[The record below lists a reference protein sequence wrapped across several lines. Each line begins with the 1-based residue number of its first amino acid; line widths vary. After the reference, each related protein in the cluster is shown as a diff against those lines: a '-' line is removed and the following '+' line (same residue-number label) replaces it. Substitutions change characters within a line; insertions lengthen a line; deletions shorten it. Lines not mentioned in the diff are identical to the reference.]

1 MPSLRYFSYLLFLLG
16 LFSCEKE
23 VELETPPNILFC
35 IADDWGWPH
44 AGVYGDSVV
53 QTPTFDRLAHE
64 GLLFEQAYIS
74 SPSCTPSRSAV
85 LTGQHFWRLEQAANL
100 WSTLDREIPVY
111 PLLMKEAGYAI
122 GSWRKSWGPG
132 DLSAGGYDT
141 LRPAGKKYEEFG
153 AFLAEKPADQP
164 FCFWLGAS
172 DPHRPYEAGSGAAAG
187 IDVDKLTVPGF
198 YPDNDTIRNDI
209 ADYYYEVN
217 RFDRDVGLAIAMLD
231 SLGEL
236 ENTIIVVTGDHGMPF
251 PRCKA
256 NLYDWGTRVPLVL
269 RWGAKI
275 REPQRI
281 EEFVSL
287 IDLAPTFL
295 ELAGVPVPE
304 EMTGT
309 SLAPFVRGEAMESNF
324 VTMGR
329 ERHTPAQQSPSMAG
343 YPARA
348 IRTEDYLYIR
358 NLFPERWPAGV
369 PIGATHPFGTFA
381 DSDNGPTKT
390 FLLENRD
397 DPAVR
402 PYYDWCFAQRPAEEL
417 YAIGDDPY
425 QLNNL
430 SDQRAYRDI
439 KEQLSTR
446 LDSVLIATEDPRMT
460 DSLALFDTY
469 PYRGSYPLNL
479 DGVK

>member
-1 MPSLRYFSYLLFLLG
+1 
-16 LFSCEKE
+16 
-23 VELETPPNILFC
+23 
-35 IADDWGWPH
+35 
-44 AGVYGDSVV
+44 
-53 QTPTFDRLAHE
+53 
-64 GLLFEQAYIS
+64 
-74 SPSCTPSRSAV
+74 
-85 LTGQHFWRLEQAANL
+85 
-100 WSTLDREIPVY
+100 
-111 PLLMKEAGYAI
+111 
-122 GSWRKSWGPG
+122 
-132 DLSAGGYDT
+132 
-141 LRPAGKKYEEFG
+141 
-153 AFLAEKPADQP
+153 
-164 FCFWLGAS
+164 
-172 DPHRPYEAGSGAAAG
+172 
-187 IDVDKLTVPGF
+187 
-198 YPDNDTIRNDI
+198 
-209 ADYYYEVN
+209 
-217 RFDRDVGLAIAMLD
+217 
-231 SLGEL
+231 
-236 ENTIIVVTGDHGMPF
+236 
-251 PRCKA
+251 
-256 NLYDWGTRVPLVL
+256 
-269 RWGAKI
+269 
-275 REPQRI
+275 
-281 EEFVSL
+281 
-287 IDLAPTFL
+287 
-295 ELAGVPVPE
+295 
-304 EMTGT
+304 
-309 SLAPFVRGEAMESNF
+309 MESNF